1 MGFNKKIIGKSEI
14 ELIDSN
20 LSFIKNFLKADVLF
34 FENESVKNKF
44 KEYEKKF
51 VSKGSFIG

>member
-20 LSFIKNFLKADVLF
+20 LNFIKNFLKADVLF

-51 VSKGSFIG
+51 VSERSFIG

>member
-1 MGFNKKIIGKSEI
+1 MGFNKKIVGKSEI

-20 LSFIKNFLKADVLF
+20 LNFIKNFLKADVLF

-51 VSKGSFIG
+51 VSERSFIG